1 MKKIWIN
8 GTFDILHRG
17 HIELLEY
24 AKSLGGMLLV
34 CIDSDRRVS
43 ELKGPT
49 RPINNQYDRTYMLT
63 ALKCVDLVWV
73 FDSAEE
79 LIDQIK
85 LKKSFLCVGLD
96 TDISKIPQHLLETED
111 PVFEF
116 NKAIIDATKDYCV
129 AYKPNIAFYDR
140 NSARSKGFNNQVGI
154 AMCTNQNAD
163 ISRLYCTLYS
173 HAFSLIRNGPA
184 IQ

>member
-1 MKKIWIN
+1 MIKVIVN

-49 RPINNQYDRTYMLT
+49 RPINNQYDRTYMIT
-63 ALKCVDLVWV
+63 ALKCIDLVWV
-73 FDSAEE
+73 FDSEKE

-85 LKKSFLCVGLD
+85 LFKPDIMVKGDDYKGKPIVG
-96 TDISKIPQHLLETED
+96 ED
-111 PVFEF
+111 LINEI
-116 NKAIIDATKDYCV
+116 K
-129 AYKPNIAFYDR
+129 FYDR
-140 NSARSKGFNNQVGI
+140 DSIYST
-154 AMCTNQNAD
+154 TN
-163 ISRLYCTLYS
+163 I
-173 HAFSLIRNGPA
+173 
-184 IQ
+184 IQRITDR